1 MLAGL
6 AAYHGMCTKDGNHR
20 RALHQSQVGPHDQ
33 DSPGGVAS
41 QAARRQS
48 QTEDAWLVGPDM
60 ACSDGKLS
68 AHLLRE
74 PLWRVLLMLSA
85 SDTAVRQLRDHHAC
99 SLEEARLLAEL
110 NNMRD
115 DLCGLHVEVS
125 EKRAYGCL
133 LITNLRALRAAVQDA
148 MRRLEELRSSR

>member
-1 MLAGL
+1 M
-6 AAYHGMCTKDGNHR
+6 
-20 RALHQSQVGPHDQ
+20 
-33 DSPGGVAS
+33 AS
-41 QAARRQS
+41 HTARVLS
-48 QTEDAWLVGPDM
+48 QTKQAQLVGPDI
-60 ACSDGKLS
+60 ACSDDKLS

-74 PLWRVLLMLSA
+74 PLWRVLLTLSA
-85 SDTAVRQLRDHHAC
+85 SDTAVRQLRDQHAC

-148 MRRLEELRSSR
+148 MRRLEELRSNR